1 MYSHMNIHAAQVLT
15 REGWRDSVRLQVQSG
30 RIVALQAGVPPEAG
44 DERHSVLVPAL
55 GNLHSHA
62 FQRAM
67 AGLAEVGGDSADNF
81 WSWREAMY
89 RLAHRMNPEQLEA
102 VAAQAYVEML
112 ESGFGRVGEFHY
124 LHHDPAGAPYSDIGE
139 MSARIVAA
147 AEVTGIRL
155 TLLPVFYAHST
166 FGGASPKPAQRRF
179 LNTLDSYESL
189 LQRCLSLASRLQS
202 AVVGVAPHSLRAV
215 TPEELTA
222 VAGLAAAAPVHIHVA
237 EQLRE
242 VEDCLAWSGQRPVE
256 WLLDHAPVAGNWC
269 LVHATHV
276 TPQEVQGIAR
286 SNAVVGLC
294 PVTEAN
300 LGDGVFPVAGLLDR
314 GGRFG
319 VGTDSNV
326 HISVAA
332 ELSLLEYSQR
342 LTERARNVVRKE
354 KHSTGRAIMETAL
367 AGGAQA
373 LSHSSAQS
381 LDPSSSAT
389 GGTISKDSPADFV
402 SLNDQHPALAGALA
416 SFTADALL
424 DAWIFAS
431 AGDVVDCVWVAGKK
445 VVSQGRHVAR
455 ERVARGFVKA
465 MKELHS

>member
-1 MYSHMNIHAAQVLT
+1 VTYIHADQVLT
-15 REGWRDSVRLQVQSG
+15 REGWRHSVRLNVQSG
-30 RIVALQAGVPPEAG
+30 RIAGLQVGVSPEIG
-44 DERHSVLVPAL
+44 DERHGILVPAL
-55 GNLHSHA
+55 GSLHSHA

-67 AGLAEVGGDSADNF
+67 AGLAEVSGDSADNF

-89 RLAHRMNPEQLEA
+89 RLARRMNPEQLEA

-112 ESGFGRVGEFHY
+112 ECGFARVGEFHY
-124 LHHDPAGAPYSDIGE
+124 LHHDPAGAPYADIGE

-147 AEVTGIRL
+147 ADASGIGL

-179 LNTLDSYESL
+179 LNTLESYEAL
-189 LQRCLSLASRLQS
+189 LQRCRGLTSRLHA

-222 VAGLAAAAPVHIHVA
+222 VTGLAGGSPVHIHVA
-237 EQLRE
+237 EQVRE
-242 VEDCLAWSGQRPVE
+242 VEECLAWSGQRPVE
-256 WLLDHAPVAGNWC
+256 WLLDHAPVARNWC

-276 TPQEVQGIAR
+276 TTQEVQGIAR
-286 SNAVVGLC
+286 SGAVVGLC

-300 LGDGVFPVAGLLDR
+300 LGDGVFPVAGLLDH
-314 GGRFG
+314 GGRIG
-319 VGTDSNV
+319 IGTDSNV

-354 KHSTGRAIMETAL
+354 KHSTGRAIMEVAL

-373 LSHSSAQS
+373 LGQS
-381 LDPSSSAT
+381 PGVN
-389 GGTISKDSPADFV
+389 GGTIAEGEPADFV
-402 SLNDQHPALAGALA
+402 SLNGQHPALICRTG
-416 SFTADALL
+416 DALL

-431 AGDVVDCVWVAGKK
+431 SGHVVDCVWVAGTKL
-445 VVSQGRHVAR
+445 VSQGRHVAR
-455 ERVARGFVKA
+455 EHVARGFVKA

>member
-1 MYSHMNIHAAQVLT
+1 MTTIHAAQALT
-15 REGWRDSVRLQVQSG
+15 REGWRDSVRLQVQAG
-30 RIVALQAGVPPEAG
+30 RIVSLQAGVPAEAG
-44 DERHSVLVPAL
+44 DEKHAILVPAL

-67 AGLAEVGGDSADNF
+67 AGLAEVSGDSADNF

-112 ESGFGRVGEFHY
+112 ESGFTRVGEFHY
-124 LHHDPAGAPYSDIGE
+124 LHHDANGAPYSDVGE
-139 MSARIVAA
+139 MSARIFAA
-147 AEVTGIRL
+147 AEASGIGL

-166 FGGASPKPAQRRF
+166 FGGAAPKPAQHRF
-179 LNTLDSYESL
+179 LNTLESYETL
-189 LQRCLSLASRLQS
+189 LQRCRTLASRLNT

-215 TPEELTA
+215 TPEELVA
-222 VAGLAAAAPVHIHVA
+222 VAKLAGKAPVHIHVA
-237 EQLRE
+237 EQVKE
-242 VEDCLAWSGQRPVE
+242 VEECLAWSGQRPVE
-256 WLLDHAPVAGNWC
+256 WLLNHAPVAANWC

-276 TPQEVQGIAR
+276 TPKEVQGIAESR
-286 SNAVVGLC
+286 AVVGLC

-300 LGDGVFPVAGLLDR
+300 LGDGIFPVSQLLEHR
-314 GGRFG
+314 GRFG
-319 VGTDSNV
+319 IGTDSNV

-342 LTERARNVVRKE
+342 LAERARNVVRKE
-354 KHSTGRAIMETAL
+354 KHSTGRAIIELAL

-373 LSHSSAQS
+373 L
-381 LDPSSSAT
+381 
-389 GGTISKDSPADFV
+389 GGGEGTIAEGHAADFV
-402 SLNDQHPALAGALA
+402 SLNEQHTALANALA
-416 SFTADALL
+416 SRTANALL

-431 AGDVVDCVWVAGKK
+431 AGHVVDSVWVAGTKL
-445 VVSQGRHVAR
+445 VSQGRHVAR
-455 ERVARGFVKA
+455 EHVARGFVKA